1 MCQNPKISFQ
11 GNRLVNL
18 SSCCPILSHIY
29 YLNCFR
35 SAQVSGSGTLINDSY
50 LRKPVTRYAPFFTQ
64 LLIFKKKGTPR
75 CRVPLACLTRLAS
88 PTSSV
93 DRFHT
98 SEGFHGWRKTP
109 VTPRPPLDAVW
120 WHRPTVSVQ
129 PYSTSKGN
137 EILSEEW
144 WNSLIITGNRC
155 WSCEWQIWRTTS
167 PVLGFMWHWPR
178 YELF

>member
-64 LLIFKKKGTPR
+64 LLIFKKKELRDAACPSRALHDWLHQQVRLTGFTQLRGFTGDGKLRWRRGPLWTPYDGTVQPSV
-75 CRVPLACLTRLAS
+75 CS
-88 PTSSV
+88 PTAQAREMKSYLKNDETHSSSRATGV
-93 DRFHT
+93 EVVSDRY
-98 SEGFHGWRKTP
+98 GGR
-109 VTPRPPLDAVW
+109 
-120 WHRPTVSVQ
+120 Q
-129 PYSTSKGN
+129 
-137 EILSEEW
+137 
-144 WNSLIITGNRC
+144 
-155 WSCEWQIWRTTS
+155 
-167 PVLGFMWHWPR
+167 VL
-178 YELF
+178 Y